1 MQGLARDPWTS
12 ANPRTTWF
20 LPFQYWCADQPQR
33 LQLRQY
39 WDVMSR
45 GQGAAAEPVLQP
57 PAPSISKPSALNML
71 GLSLLAP
78 ALWLLGNYLH
88 LHRRKMQQAWLF
100 LCKTQADA
108 HDRAQ
113 SMQIWD
119 KDEIQASPFADCSC
133 SGDLQVPVMCLC
145 LILLSCAPTLLI

>member
-78 ALWLLGNYLH
+78 WLLGNYLH

-145 LILLSCAPTLLI
+145 LILLSCAPMLLI